1 MERPI
6 LTPVTMEAFL
16 RQIDALAQR
25 LAASAW
31 RPDYLV
37 GIGRGG
43 LVPATYLSHATGLAM
58 LSVDMSAKLPDFGE
72 ALLTRLA
79 ERAAAGARLLFVDD
93 INDSG
98 RTINHVRHVLTQ
110 AGAPPSEAMRFAVLM
125 DNVRSGAS
133 VDYRAETIDRAV
145 TKDWFVFP
153 WEAVASRETILADWG
168 DVPERTR

>member
-1 MERPI
+1 MEQPI

-16 RQIDALAQR
+16 RQIDALAQQ

-72 ALLTRLA
+72 ALLMRLA
-79 ERAAAGARLLFVDD
+79 ERAAAGARLLLVDD

-98 RTINHVRHVLTQ
+98 RTINHLRDVLNQ
-110 AGAPPSEAMRFAVLM
+110 AGAPAEAMRFAVLM
-125 DNVRSGAS
+125 DNLRSGAS

-145 TKDWFVFP
+145 TRDWFIFP
-153 WEAVASRETILADWG
+153 WEAVASREAILADWK

>member
-1 MERPI
+1 MEQPI

-79 ERAAAGARLLFVDD
+79 ARAAAGATLLFVDD

-98 RTINHVRHVLTQ
+98 RTINHVRDLLTQ
-110 AGAPPSEAMRFAVLM
+110 AGAPAEAIRFAVLM
-125 DNVRSGAS
+125 DNLRSGAS

-145 TKDWFVFP
+145 TRDWFVFP
-153 WEAVASRETILADWG
+153 WEAVASREAILADWG